1 MPETSGREWADV
13 VFTQPPAGKFTYAV
27 PESFRE
33 TVQPG
38 HRVMVRLG
46 NRKMAGFLV
55 EFVPEPDLENVREI
69 EDVLD
74 PEPLLSP
81 ELLDLTRW
89 IASYYMSTWGEA
101 VRAALPPGVMRHARL
116 MIEPLPE
123 SSPAVE
129 LDDTARRILAC
140 IQERGAVSFQALTR
154 SAPLPVSRFLI
165 ATLEKA
171 GLVRV
176 SHILEEQQASVMTEK
191 WIALDDSLSKAEQ
204 RELVKNAPRQAAV
217 LERVRKAGEDL
228 RRSELEV
235 PLALLRQLESKGLI
249 NIYEQE
255 VDRTP
260 YRDHDVPEAAPLTL
274 SEDQQ
279 RVFGTISAGLQSGRF
294 GVYLIHGVTASGK
307 TQVYIEAVRETLKQ
321 GRTALI
327 LIPEI
332 SLTPQAV
339 QRYRSAFGDQ
349 VAILHSRMSM
359 GERFDSWRMIKEGQY
374 RIALGPRS
382 AVFAPLPDLGLI
394 VIDEEHDGSY
404 KQSDPAPRY
413 HARDTAVMRAH
424 LNNATVI
431 LGSATPSLESYHNAV
446 SGKYTLC
453 ELQRRIDETEMPLV
467 TLVDLNEEE
476 EIPSGRVLSEIL
488 IQRIGERLDQGE
500 QVMLLQNRRGY
511 STLLQCRECG
521 AVAKCRD
528 CDISL
533 TFHQY
538 DNVLKCHYCGY
549 RQRADGRCRECGGET
564 IKFQGAGTQRV
575 QEALNTIFPD
585 ARILR
590 MDQDS
595 TGRKG
600 AHDRIIRAFEA
611 GKADILLGT
620 QMIAKGHDFSA
631 VNLVGIISADTGIH
645 FPDFRAG
652 ERTFQLLTQTAG
664 RAGRR
669 DRRGEVVIQT
679 RVIDHPVI
687 TLARTHDFIA
697 FYKREMA
704 QRRELVYPP
713 WGRMALIRLKGGN
726 EAAVQKAAATL
737 RERLPGAP
745 GMTILGPVPC
755 PIARI
760 KQLFRYQIILR
771 IAREADP
778 AGNLLRK
785 VISRGMAD
793 VRVRSLPPGVRIA
806 VDIDPTDTL

>member
-1 MPETSGREWADV
+1 MSASSEKTFANV
-13 VFTQPPAGKFTYAV
+13 VFTQPPAGTFTYAV
-27 PESFRE
+27 PKAYRE
-33 TVQPG
+33 TLQPG

-55 EFVPEPDLENVREI
+55 EFVPEPDLQNVREI
-69 EDVLD
+69 EDILD

-81 ELLDLTRW
+81 ELLQLTRW
-89 IASYYMSTWGEA
+89 IATYYMSTWGEA
-101 VRAALPPGVMRHARL
+101 VRAALPPGVMRRARL
-116 MIEPLPE
+116 MIEPLPLPPDPVQLNGDAE
-123 SSPAVE
+123 A
-129 LDDTARRILAC
+129 ILEY
-140 IQERGAVSFQALTR
+140 IQERNGVSFQALTR

-165 ATLEKA
+165 SKLEKA
-171 GLVRV
+171 GLVQVR
-176 SHILEEQQASVMTEK
+176 HILEEQQASVVTEK
-191 WIALDDSLSKAEQ
+191 WITLSESLDRTEQ
-204 RELVKNAPRQAAV
+204 RALVKNAPRQAVV
-217 LERVRKAGEDL
+217 LERLRKAGEDL
-228 RRSELEV
+228 PRSDLDV
-235 PLALLRQLESKGLI
+235 PLTMLKKMQDKGLI
-249 NIYEQE
+249 RIYEQE
-255 VDRTP
+255 LDRTP
-260 YRDHDVPEAAPLTL
+260 YREYAGTPAKEITL

-279 RVFGTISAGLQSGRF
+279 WIFGTIRAGLQSEGF
-294 GVYLIHGVTASGK
+294 GVYLIHGITASGK

-339 QRYRSAFGDQ
+339 QRYRAAFGDQ

-382 AVFAPLPDLGLI
+382 AVFAPLPNLGLI

-413 HARDTAVMRAH
+413 HARDTAIMRAH
-424 LNNATVI
+424 AGGSTVI
-431 LGSATPSLESYHNAV
+431 LGSATPSMESYFNAV
-446 SGKYTLC
+446 TGKYTLC
-453 ELQRRIDETEMPLV
+453 ELHRRIDETELPLV

-476 EIPSGRVLSEIL
+476 EIPSGRVFSETL
-488 IQRIGERLDQGE
+488 IQRIEERLDNGE
-500 QVMLLQNRRGY
+500 QVILLQNRRGY

-538 DNVLKCHYCGY
+538 DNTLKCHYCGY
-549 RQRADGRCRECGGET
+549 HQRVDGRCRECGGET

-575 QEALNTIFPD
+575 QEALHAIFPE
-585 ARILR
+585 ATVLR

-595 TGRKG
+595 TRRKG

-611 GKADILLGT
+611 GKGDILLGT

-679 RVIDHPVI
+679 RVMDHPVL
-687 TLARTHDFIA
+687 TLAREHDFIA
-697 FYKREMA
+697 FYTRELE
-704 QRRELVYPP
+704 QRRELTYPP
-713 WGRMALIRLKGGN
+713 WGRMALLRIKGAR
-726 EAAVQKAAATL
+726 EAAVQKAAGML
-737 RERLPGAP
+737 RQRLAGRQ

-771 IAREADP
+771 IARQYDP
-778 AGNLLRK
+778 AGNLLRS
-785 VISRGMAD
+785 VISRALAD
-793 VRVRSLPPGVRIA
+793 LHTRSLPPGVRVA
-806 VDIDPTDTL
+806 VDIDPVDTL